1 MQNRLFCYLL
11 ICSEIQTFLR
21 FCYYFKLS
29 WLLFCYLRSHSE
41 QIQTFN
47 DFSYYDN
54 IISIILILAYFFHK
68 NSDIFATFYTNSNK
82 FDYFLLFIY
91 WKSITLAIFML
102 NQYNL
107 VLAYLLRN
115 SDISEIFILIQIFL
129 YYFGIYLVNLNE
141 FKRLAIFP
149 AKLL

>member
-1 MQNRLFCYLL
+1 M
-11 ICSEIQTFLR
+11 R

-29 WLLFCYLRSHSE
+29 WLLLCYLCSHSD
-41 QIQTFN
+41 QIQAFN

-54 IISIILILAYFFHK
+54 IISIILILAYFFIK
-68 NSDIFATFYTNSNK
+68 IQTFLQLFTLIQINSIL
-82 FDYFLLFIY
+82 FLLFIY

-141 FKRLAIFP
+141 FKRLAIFH
-149 AKLL
+149 AKLI